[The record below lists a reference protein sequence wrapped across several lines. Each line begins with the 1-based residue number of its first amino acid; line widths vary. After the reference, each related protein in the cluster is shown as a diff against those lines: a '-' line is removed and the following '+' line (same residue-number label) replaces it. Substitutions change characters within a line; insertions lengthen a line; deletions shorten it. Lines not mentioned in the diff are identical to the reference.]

1 MLNEKELEKYKDE
14 IEQMKLQGDW
24 PARNTIGDAIEDIII
39 ESNLGEIGLADFV
52 EKLENQIRIAK
63 DLMAFWPED

>member
-1 MLNEKELEKYKDE
+1 MLNEKELEKYTYQ
-14 IEQMKLQGDW
+14 IEQMKVQDDW

-39 ESNLGEIGLADFV
+39 ESNLGEIAIAEFV